1 MDQKMIQRINEL
13 ARKAKTEGLS
23 EAEATERD
31 MLRKQYMES
40 FRASFRTQLDS
51 IRFADEDS
59 KQQNEE

>member
-1 MDQKMIQRINEL
+1 MDQKMIQRINDL

-23 EAEATERD
+23 EAEAKERD

-51 IRFADEDS
+51 IRFVDEDS
-59 KQQNEE
+59 KQE

>member
-23 EAEATERD
+23 ETEAKERD
-31 MLRKQYMES
+31 ILRKQYMES

-51 IRFADEDS
+51 IKFADEDS
-59 KQQNEE
+59 NQE